1 MTNTLLDN
9 SDSLS
14 LRDSLKTLFTTP
26 NYTEAMIATGYID
39 IPGMALV
46 YEEMKAFLGRSGT
59 SLKLLIGREPIVRTY
74 QKIDPKEN
82 MDFPGDYIHRDLAD
96 LKVKPEYESVISLLL
111 TYLSD
116 NSGKLAIKIYGQKD
130 KGREQFLHA
139 KCYIFLGQSVS
150 IGILGSSNFT
160 QKGLEENA
168 ELNYVEANTAIVTTE
183 PKPGSPTKGHIY
195 WFKEMWKD
203 GEDWNHLLHEE
214 ILHSPIAKKIA
225 RKKIFNEIK
234 PIILSPYETYI
245 KFLIDQ
251 FGNTIDSNWKTRKKD
266 FLPKDPSFKILDY
279 QIQAVNQAFSIMK
292 KHHGL
297 ILADVVGLGKTYVG
311 IMIIKRFL
319 LENGTDRPILIIVP
333 PAIKPSWVSSINRFD
348 ANNDFKVTSYIKIIT
363 IGSIDH
369 VIGDAVNERE
379 FLEEGAVINGID
391 MYNFKQ
397 NNFAL
402 ILVDESHRFRNK
414 DTYMYQQLQYLIV
427 QTNPR
432 AYIVLLSAT
441 PQNNR
446 PEDLQNQ
453 IGLFQIEQR
462 KSTLDTLG
470 EEYGRNLES
479 YFADKKK
486 EFIKLVRKYD
496 EHGNLKISDRIK
508 MDRESLKILF
518 NDIRQRIIEP
528 LVIRRTRGDIE
539 KYFKEDIE
547 KQNLKFPKIREPE
560 KLEYKM
566 SSSLAKLFA
575 DTVDII
581 ALPTIQYKNDGN
593 RNKSF
598 DFTDKNERLGYYR
611 YRAIEYLVSK
621 KDQAFYEKHNL
632 KVGGISNYLAK
643 MMEIQLVKRL
653 ESSFTAFKESLQNL
667 HQYCQNMITMLDDD
681 CVFICPD
688 IDINAELSLEKQK
701 LHINGIKGCY
711 ESIRRRIKRMNWKDN
726 RNRQFIASD
735 FKPEYKEKLENDK
748 RIIGELIDRWKK
760 QSIDPKMNEFLRQLD
775 SVFFNSKYNNPHE
788 TDDKKLIIFTES
800 IPTVFFLLENI
811 ESTPYEGKALAI
823 TAEELD
829 NKREIVAANFDA
841 NYDGEK
847 KNDYQILITTDVLAE
862 GVNLHRSNMILNY
875 DSPWNS
881 TRLMQRL
888 GRINRI
894 GSKADFINVYNYYP
908 SSQGDAE
915 INLVERTWNKLQAF
929 HQLFGEDSKI
939 FSEEEELVEH
949 EIIQHEEDEGDTSL
963 KYVEELKQ
971 FRKEYPIRYTE
982 LENLAGRVL
991 SARKTDSKEIIA
1003 QVKNTADEDFYYSL
1017 TDKVV
1022 FISKMEMLSKLE
1034 CNKNEK
1040 FAQPDSDLYQKSAK
1054 SILDYFTVE
1063 RQNEK
1068 VHLRTQ
1074 YGSKKQRDSAL
1085 EILSFFVKNASLNDE
1100 AKATIQALS
1109 KAVKNGNNPL
1119 IREINKVSSPT
1130 VFSDVDLSSW
1140 TKYLTS
1146 GIIKDDE
1153 TGIVTLTMEY
1163 QNEQ

>member
-26 NYTEAMIATGYID
+26 IYTEAMIATGYID
-39 IPGMALV
+39 IPGLALV
-46 YEEMKAFLGRSGT
+46 CEEMKAFLERPGT
-59 SLKLLIGREPIVRTY
+59 SLKLLIGREPIVRSY

-82 MDFPGDYIHRDLAD
+82 MDFPDDYIHRDLAD
-96 LKVKPEYESVISLLL
+96 LKLKPEYEPVISLLL
-111 TYLSD
+111 AYLSD
-116 NSGKLAIKIYGQKD
+116 NSGKLNIKIYGQKD
-130 KGREQFLHA
+130 KNREQFLHA
-139 KCYIFLGQSVS
+139 KCYIFFGQSSS

-168 ELNYVEANTAIVTTE
+168 ELNYVETDPARVTTE
-183 PKPGSPTKGHIY
+183 PKFGSPAKGHIF
-195 WFKEMWKD
+195 WFNEMWLES
-203 GEDWNHLLHEE
+203 EDWNHLFHEE
-214 ILHSPIAKKIA
+214 ILHSPIAKNVT
-225 RKKIFNEIK
+225 RKKIAKEIK

-251 FGNTIDSNWKTRKKD
+251 FGNTIDSNWKIGKKY

-279 QIQAVNQAFSIMK
+279 QIQAVNQAFGIMK

-297 ILADVVGLGKTYVG
+297 LLADVVGLGKTYIG
-311 IMIIKRFL
+311 IMILKRFL
-319 LENGTDRPILIIVP
+319 LENGTDRPSLIIVP
-333 PAIKPSWVSSINRFD
+333 PSIKPSWVSSINRFD
-348 ANNDFKVTSYIKIIT
+348 ENNDFKIAPYIKIVT

-379 FLEEGAVINGID
+379 LSEEGAEIDGID
-391 MYNFKQ
+391 TNNFKQ

-414 DTYMYQQLQYLIV
+414 ETYMYQQLQYLISK
-427 QTNPR
+427 TNPR

-453 IGLFQIEQR
+453 IGLFQVEQR

-470 EEYGRNLES
+470 EKYGRNLES

-486 EFIKLVRKYD
+486 EYIKLVRKYD
-496 EHGNLKISDRIK
+496 EHGNPKTTDRIK
-508 MDRESLKILF
+508 TDRETLKILF

-539 KYFKEDIE
+539 KYFKDDIE
-547 KQNLKFPKIREPE
+547 KQNLKFPKIREPK

-566 SSSLAKLFA
+566 SSSLARLFA

-581 ALPTIQYKNDGN
+581 APSTAQYKTDGN
-593 RNKSF
+593 GNKVF
-598 DFTDKNERLGYYR
+598 DFKDANERLGYYR
-611 YRAIEYLVSK
+611 YRAIEYLANK

-632 KVGGISNYLAK
+632 KVSGISNYLAK

-653 ESSFTAFKESLQNL
+653 ESSFTAFKESLHNL

-688 IDINAELSLEKQK
+688 IDINAEFSLEKQE
-701 LHINGIKGCY
+701 LHLNGIKGCY
-711 ESIRRRIKRMNWKDN
+711 ETIRRRIKRMNRKDN
-726 RNRQFIASD
+726 RNRQFNTSA
-735 FKPEYKEKLENDK
+735 FKPEYREKLENDK
-748 RIIGELIDRWKK
+748 RIIGDLIDRWKEH
-760 QSIDPKMNEFLRQLD
+760 SIDPKMNEFLRQLD
-775 SVFFNSKYNNPHE
+775 SVFFNSKFNNPHAP
-788 TDDKKLIIFTES
+788 DDKKLIIFTEA
-800 IPTVFFLLENI
+800 IPTVYFLLENI
-811 ESTPYEGKALAI
+811 EATPYEGKALAI
-823 TAEELD
+823 TAKELEA
-829 NKREIVAANFDA
+829 KREIIAANFDA
-841 NYDGEK
+841 NYNGEK

-862 GVNLHRSNMILNY
+862 GVNLHRSNVILNY

-894 GSKADFINVYNYYP
+894 GSEADFINVYNYYP

-949 EIIQHEEDEGDTSL
+949 EIIHHEEDEGDTSL
-963 KYVEELKQ
+963 KYIEELKR
-971 FRKEYPIRYTE
+971 FKEKYPTRYTE

-991 SARKTDSKEIIA
+991 SARKTDSKEILA
-1003 QVKNTADEDFYYSL
+1003 QVKNLADEGFCYSY
-1017 TDKVV
+1017 TDKPI
-1022 FISKMEMLSKLE
+1022 FISKTEMLTKLE
-1034 CNKNEK
+1034 CIESEK
-1040 FAQPDSDLYQKSAK
+1040 TSEPDNDLYQKAVK
-1054 SILDYFTVE
+1054 AILEYFTIE

-1074 YGSKKQRDSAL
+1074 YNSKKQRDNAL
-1085 EILSFFVKNASLNDE
+1085 DILHNIAKNTDLGDE
-1100 AKATIQALS
+1100 EKSTIQTLS
-1109 KAVKNGNNPL
+1109 QAVKNGNHPL
-1119 IREINKVSSPT
+1119 IREIVKAPSLVN
-1130 VFSDVDLSSW
+1130 FSNW
-1140 TKYLTS
+1140 TKYLNS
-1146 GIIKDDE
+1146 DNNKDDE
-1153 TGIVTLTMEY
+1153 TGIVTLAMEC
-1163 QNEQ
+1163 QNGK